1 MAFVG
6 MDDLSVLSWDVMEF
20 FLVGIFCGDIVI
32 SFFLEYDDPDTGLP
46 VSDLRLIMKHY
57 LGGMFTLDVLFTLPW
72 EKVVQGMLRVE
83 PDTTT
88 WLLIGLLRL
97 LALGRLYR
105 ITSYVAGLEY
115 RMVLPQTALILLRN
129 NMYILFSCHLAGMVF
144 YLIARLEHFRPESWV
159 GRNYE
164 RFDGLSLTGRYIY
177 SLYFSM
183 AAFSGLGDND
193 FYVASVPE
201 AVVMLV
207 YLLFN
212 LLLGAYILGTVTML
226 LTKGDKRMKLF
237 RDRRLMTA
245 MEAHVELHFQS
256 EQASDEQV
264 LAIFPQTIRRRVL
277 RHLYIKP
284 IKECHLFAGCKPNNQ
299 LCSLFCGGCHL
310 CCWPQVLAAGRVEL
324 FMPRE
329 QIIADGD
336 IVNEIIVLLEGE

>member
-1 MAFVG
+1 
-6 MDDLSVLSWDVMEF
+6 
-20 FLVGIFCGDIVI
+20 
-32 SFFLEYDDPDTGLP
+32 
-46 VSDLRLIMKHY
+46 
-57 LGGMFTLDVLFTLPW
+57 
-72 EKVVQGMLRVE
+72 
-83 PDTTT
+83 
-88 WLLIGLLRL
+88 
-97 LALGRLYR
+97 
-105 ITSYVAGLEY
+105 
-115 RMVLPQTALILLRN
+115 MVLPQTALILLRN

-237 RDRRLMTA
+237 RDRVTNLRSYGKINELPQRLMTA

-284 IKECHLFAGCKPNNQ
+284 IKECHLFAGCKPKY
-299 LCSLFCGGCHL
+299 LDA
-310 CCWPQVLAAGRVEL
+310 VLAAGRVEL

-336 IVNEIIVLLEGE
+336 IVNEIIVLLEG